1 MLNLFINIAHAQ
13 NFTLLTHRAGAV
25 SGSQPSLI
33 AILASL
39 INFILGL
46 LGVILLV
53 YIMLAGF
60 YWMTAGGNEDNV
72 KKAKTMMMNAT
83 VGLIIVIASFAIA
96 TFVQSQLG
104 FGTTGIDTTT
114 GELTP

>member
-1 MLNLFINIAHAQ
+1 MLNLLINIANAQ
-13 NFTLLTHRAGAV
+13 NFTLLTHQAGVV
-25 SGSQPSLI
+25 SGALPSLI

-72 KKAKTMMMNAT
+72 EKAKTMMMNA
-83 VGLIIVIASFAIA
+83 VIGLIIVMASFAIA
-96 TFVQSQLG
+96 TFVQSQLD
-104 FGTTGIDTTT
+104 F
-114 GELTP
+114 LTVPSF